1 MRASYNGI
9 IPDFQ
14 SDDVGSIPS
23 ARSMILEKQDAI
35 DVSIKLMDY
44 FKDFNRIDDYF
55 RARKIE
61 RVKNIPTPLPGFGLE
76 DDMFQDFDMHP
87 EDMDFKVIN
96 VGSSKNSIPT
106 KTFNAMLEKTASFS
120 PDENPGKTMKCIIKE
135 TNTDKIVGFIRFGS
149 PLINSKPRNDYLGG
163 VPDLE
168 IFNKRAI
175 MGFNIV
181 PVQPFGFNYN
191 GGKLLAAIC
200 CSSDIRRQLN
210 KKYDTEFCLFETTS
224 LYGNIKGGSM
234 YDGMRPYLRY
244 KGDTQ
249 SKFLLTLGE
258 EIYPELKDWFT
269 EKNGGEELIRKGASS
284 RKLKIQTKM
293 VGIIKSSLKQH
304 DTKAYELFSKEIAKA
319 GEITTQK
326 RFYMSEYG
334 FDNVRNVLLGKENI
348 LTKAENYDR
357 FELENVIS
365 WWKKK
370 ATKRYNNVVADGRVR
385 KELEV
390 WNQDTMNK
398 IDIIR

>member
-1 MRASYNGI
+1 
-9 IPDFQ
+9 
-14 SDDVGSIPS
+14 
-23 ARSMILEKQDAI
+23 MILNKQD
-35 DVSIKLMDY
+35 SIYAATKVMKY
-44 FKDFNRIDDYF
+44 FEDFKRIDDYF

-61 RVKNIPTPLPGFGLE
+61 RVKNIPVALPGMGLE
-76 DDMFQDFDMHP
+76 DDLFQDFDMHP
-87 EDMDFKVIN
+87 EDMNF
-96 VGSSKNSIPT
+96 SIIQMQS
-106 KTFNAMLEKTASFS
+106 KTFDTLLEMTASFS
-120 PDENPGKTMKCIIKE
+120 PDENPGKTAKYIVKE
-135 TNTDKIVGFIRFGS
+135 TNTNTVVGFIRFGS
-149 PLINSKPRNDYLGG
+149 PLINSKPRNDYLGD
-163 VPDLE
+163 VPDLD

-181 PVQPFGFNYN
+181 PTQPFGFNYL
-191 GGKLLAAIC
+191 GGKLMAAIC

-224 LYGNIKGGSM
+224 LYGNIKGCSM

-258 EIYPELKDWFT
+258 EIYPELKAWFT
-269 EKNGGEELIRKGASS
+269 EKNDGEELIRKGVSS
-284 RKLKIQTKM
+284 RKLKMQTKM
-293 VGIIKSSLKQH
+293 VGIIKASLKKH
-304 DTKAYELFSKEIAKA
+304 DEKAYSLFMNKIQTA
-319 GEITTQK
+319 GEVTTQK

-334 FDNVRNVLLGKENI
+334 FSNTKNVLLGKEKV

-357 FELENVIS
+357 FELENIIK
-365 WWKKK
+365 WWKKN

-385 KELEV
+385 KELEI

>member
-1 MRASYNGI
+1 M
-9 IPDFQ
+9 
-14 SDDVGSIPS
+14 
-23 ARSMILEKQDAI
+23 K
-35 DVSIKLMDY
+35 Y
-44 FKDFNRIDDYF
+44 FEDFNRIDDYF

-61 RVKNIPTPLPGFGLE
+61 RVKNIPTPLPGMGLE
-76 DDMFQDFDMHP
+76 DDLFQNFDMHP
-87 EDMDFKVIN
+87 EDMNF
-96 VGSSKNSIPT
+96 SIVQMQP
-106 KTFNAMLEKTASFS
+106 KTFDTLLEMTASFS
-120 PDENPGKTMKCIIKE
+120 PDENPGKTAKYIVKE

-149 PLINSKPRNDYLGG
+149 PLINSKPRNDYLGD
-163 VPDLE
+163 VPDLD

-181 PVQPFGFNYN
+181 PTQPFGFNYL
-191 GGKLLAAIC
+191 GGKLMAAIC

-258 EIYPELKDWFT
+258 DIYPELRDWFT
-269 EKNGGEELIRKGASS
+269 EKNGGEELIHKGASS
-284 RKLKIQTKM
+284 RKLKMQTKM
-293 VGIIKSSLKQH
+293 VGLIKQSLAKH
-304 DTKAYELFSKEIAKA
+304 DMKAYELFSKEIAKA
-319 GEITTQK
+319 SDVTTQK

-334 FDNVRNVLLGKENI
+334 FFNTKKVLLGEEKV

-357 FELENVIS
+357 FELENIIK

>member
-1 MRASYNGI
+1 
-9 IPDFQ
+9 
-14 SDDVGSIPS
+14 
-23 ARSMILEKQDAI
+23 MILNKQD
-35 DVSIKLMDY
+35 SIYAATKVMKY
-44 FKDFNRIDDYF
+44 FEDFKRIDDYF

-61 RVKNIPTPLPGFGLE
+61 RVKNIPVALPGMGLE
-76 DDMFQDFDMHP
+76 DDLFQDFDMHP
-87 EDMDFKVIN
+87 EDMNF
-96 VGSSKNSIPT
+96 SIIQMQS
-106 KTFNAMLEKTASFS
+106 KTFDTLLEMTASFS
-120 PDENPGKTMKCIIKE
+120 PDENPGKTAKYIVKE
-135 TNTDKIVGFIRFGS
+135 TNTDTIVGFIRFGS
-149 PLINSKPRNDYLGG
+149 PLINSKPRNDYLGD
-163 VPDLE
+163 VPDLD

-181 PVQPFGFNYN
+181 PTQPFGFNYL
-191 GGKLLAAIC
+191 GGKLMAAIC

-258 EIYPELKDWFT
+258 EIYPELKAWFT
-269 EKNGGEELIRKGASS
+269 EKNDGEELIHKGASS
-284 RKLKIQTKM
+284 RKLKMQTKM
-293 VGIIKSSLKQH
+293 VGIIKASLKKH
-304 DTKAYELFSKEIAKA
+304 DDKAYQLFTNKIQTA
-319 GEITTQK
+319 GEVTTQK

-334 FDNVRNVLLGKENI
+334 FSNTKNVLLGKEKV

-357 FELENVIS
+357 FELENIIK
-365 WWKKK
+365 WWKKN

-385 KELEV
+385 KELEI